1 MAQEGRDENGKFIH
15 KNLWHL
21 MRSRIGQPKK
31 FLTPEELAS
40 KGLDYFEW
48 VAETKQK
55 ITFAGLKLYVGM
67 NRSDW
72 HNYKQ
77 NYPDY
82 FDTMNHIELLLEAEW
97 EGKLGWAGSTQGAIF
112 WLKNKAGWKDEI
124 TQNQNQTVTTVQPS
138 IISGSPKLAND
149 EKQIDV

>member
-1 MAQEGRDENGKFIH
+1 
-15 KNLWHL
+15 

-31 FLTPEELAS
+31 FPTPEELAS
-40 KGLDYFEW
+40 KGLEYFEW

-149 EKQIDV
+149 EKQIDI